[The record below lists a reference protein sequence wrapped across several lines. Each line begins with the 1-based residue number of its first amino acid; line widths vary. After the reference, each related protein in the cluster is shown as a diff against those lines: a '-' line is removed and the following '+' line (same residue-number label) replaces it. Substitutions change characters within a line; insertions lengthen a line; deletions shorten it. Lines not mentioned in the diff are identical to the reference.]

1 MIFVMC
7 GAEIPQKMGFLSLLI
22 NNLGEDF
29 HGHEKR
35 KERETR
41 LELAT
46 YSLGIL
52 PRSYS
57 FLFSP

>member
-1 MIFVMC
+1 MC
-7 GAEIPQKMGFLSLLI
+7 GAEIPQHMGFISLLI

-29 HGHEKR
+29 QGHEKR

-46 YSLGIL
+46 YNLGSC
-52 PRSYS
+52 RSTN
-57 FLFSP
+57 

>member
-1 MIFVMC
+1 MW
-7 GAEIPQKMGFLSLLI
+7 GAEISQNMGFMSLLF

-29 HGHEKR
+29 QGHEKR

-46 YSLGIL
+46 YSLGSC
-52 PRSYS
+52 RSTN
-57 FLFSP
+57 